1 MSPAWVA
8 DTAGNT
14 ASAAA
19 PGAGAVVTTVTPDAA
34 LSGEY
39 SARISIEL
47 SGTAETQLVN
57 LRLRVN
63 AVNKITLP
71 STPGPAPSVIEVD
84 RVKVDAGQAVDVQA
98 IAAATAGSIYTVT
111 VLLTRIA

>member
-8 DTAGNT
+8 DTVGNS

-19 PGAGAVVTTVTPDAA
+19 PGAGVVVTTVVPDAN

-39 SARISIEL
+39 SARVIIEM
-47 SGTAETQLVN
+47 SGTAEPALAN

-63 AVNKITLP
+63 GVNKIVLP
-71 STPGPAPSVIEVD
+71 STPGPAPTVIEID
-84 RVKVDAGQAVDVQA
+84 RLKVDAGQAVDVQA
-98 IAAATAGSIYTVT
+98 IAAAAAGSIYSVT
-111 VLLTRIA
+111 ILLTRIA